1 MTLKKSDKILSAAG
15 TLSDNPKAV
24 LFPPTNHV
32 KMSTEQQYTATLQ
45 GYLKSLDEP
54 QLDQALNEILGEIRR
69 RESEQMKR
77 DVLTH
82 SQALRLQNLR
92 K

>member
-1 MTLKKSDKILSAAG
+1 M
-15 TLSDNPKAV
+15 N
-24 LFPPTNHV
+24 
-32 KMSTEQQYTATLQ
+32 TEQQYTATLQ
-45 GYLKSLDEP
+45 GYLKSLDEIE
-54 QLDQALNEILGEIRR
+54 LDQALNEILGEMRR

>member
-1 MTLKKSDKILSAAG
+1 
-15 TLSDNPKAV
+15 
-24 LFPPTNHV
+24 
-32 KMSTEQQYTATLQ
+32 MSTEQQTGTLQ
-45 GYLKSLDEP
+45 AYLKSLDHD
-54 QLDQALNEILGEIRR
+54 QLDQALNDILGEIRR
-69 RESEQMKR
+69 RECEQMKR

>member
-1 MTLKKSDKILSAAG
+1 MSA
-15 TLSDNPKAV
+15 
-24 LFPPTNHV
+24 
-32 KMSTEQQYTATLQ
+32 EQQHNGKLQ
-45 GYLKSLDEP
+45 AYLKSLDHD